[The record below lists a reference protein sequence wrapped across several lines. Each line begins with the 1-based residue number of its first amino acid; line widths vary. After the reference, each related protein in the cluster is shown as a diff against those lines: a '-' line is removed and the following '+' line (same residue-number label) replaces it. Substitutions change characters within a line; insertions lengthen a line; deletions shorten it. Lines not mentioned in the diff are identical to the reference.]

1 MDPPGCARHGS
12 RRECRVRHHE
22 EEQSKMTKNLV
33 AIIDDE
39 ADMRGSVGQ
48 WMSLSGFTPEL
59 YESAEAALKRIG
71 PDYSGVVVTDIK
83 MPGMDGM
90 ALLRRLQ
97 AVDPGLPVVMMTG
110 HGDVPMAVEAMRIGA
125 YDFVEKPFDPDR
137 LAELVR
143 KALDGRT
150 LTLENRALRR
160 ELSDGSVAMKRLMGE
175 SPGMVRL
182 RETIL
187 DVAQADGHVLIV
199 GETGTGKSLIA
210 NALHACGPRQG
221 RPFVVLNCAS
231 VPADQIEPM
240 LFGGEGWAEKPLLV
254 QAEGGTLCLEDVECL
269 PLPAQAHLLDA
280 LNAADPATGTGVPR
294 ALRVL
299 AISSTLGRGEPG
311 TEVIRKD
318 LYFRLAGLVI
328 EAPALRTRAEDI
340 LTLFS
345 HFTVQFAEEYG
356 CEPPVLDASDAAN
369 LVQAPWPGNVRQLIN
384 LAERAVLQAR
394 RGEQNIAALLM
405 DDGFEASAFAAGGE
419 KPLKEHVDAF
429 EKMLIEHALRR
440 NQGSVS
446 AVMQEL
452 ALPRRTLNEKM
463 AKYGLSRGDYL

>member
-1 MDPPGCARHGS
+1 
-12 RRECRVRHHE
+12 
-22 EEQSKMTKNLV
+22 MTSKNLV

-39 ADMRGSVGQ
+39 ADMRASVGQ
-48 WMSLSGFTPEL
+48 WMSLSGFQPEL
-59 YESAEAALKRIG
+59 YESAEAALKRLG
-71 PDYSGVVVTDIK
+71 PEYPGVVVTDIK

-97 AVDPGLPVVMMTG
+97 SVDPGLPVIMMTG

-137 LAELVR
+137 LADLAKR
-143 KALDGRT
+143 ASDARG

-160 ELSDGSVAMKRLMGE
+160 ELSDGSVLLKRLMGE
-175 SPGMVRL
+175 SPAMQRL

-187 DVAQADGHVLIV
+187 DVAQADGHVLIL

-221 RPFVVLNCAS
+221 KPFVVLNCAS
-231 VPADQIEPM
+231 VPAEQVEPM
-240 LFGGEGWAEKPLLV
+240 LFGGEDWAEKALIV
-254 QAEGGTLCLEDVECL
+254 QAEGGTLCLEDVEAL
-269 PLPAQAHLLDA
+269 PQAAQARLLDTI
-280 LNAADPATGTGVPR
+280 NATDPAGTTSVMR
-294 ALRVL
+294 ALRVV
-299 AISSTLGRGEPG
+299 AISSHLGLAEPAA
-311 TEVIRKD
+311 EVMRKD
-318 LYFRLAGLVI
+318 LYFRLAGLII
-328 EAPALRTRAEDI
+328 EAPALRSRAEDI
-340 LTLFS
+340 LTLFT
-345 HFTVQFAEEYG
+345 HFAVQFAEEYG
-356 CEPPVLDASDAAN
+356 CPPPALDAGDAAN

-384 LAERAVLQAR
+384 LAERAVLQTR
-394 RGEQNIAALLM
+394 RGEQNIPALLM
-405 DDGFEASAFAAGGE
+405 DDGFQAQALEEGGGPGGE

-429 EKMLIEHALRR
+429 EKMLIDHALRR